1 MIDIPSPAV
10 AVVGRHNS
18 GKTTLVVKL
27 IQELAARGLDVGS
40 VKHHTHGDFDI
51 DYPGKDSYRHREAGA
66 TQTVIASPN
75 KMAQIKTLTSEVECS
90 EIVRSMP
97 NHDIVI
103 VEGYRKSGLPTIE
116 VMRQANNADA
126 EVAKA
131 FYEGA
136 KSGASLG
143 FDFTQAARSGAG
155 GGTRGEVA
163 SGIDSANPDL
173 REKMPVESSV
183 AVVTDIEQA
192 RQAAA
197 IYNIPSFDL
206 DDVSGICDFLQA
218 HFTRPPISVVIQ
230 AGGESKRMG
239 ESKALVEF
247 CGRPLICRIIE
258 RLGGVADELVIT
270 TNERER
276 LAPIIEKCANAENKF
291 ADIYRNI
298 RLVPDKYKTRGALP
312 GLYTALNAATHDMV
326 AVVACDM
333 VFASAALVL
342 AEISE
347 MAKSEAD
354 VVVPVNKHGYEPF
367 HAAFRKSTCVPAI
380 DRAIEADQS
389 RVQCVFDDDDIM
401 VVEFPHSRV
410 LEVEPMGGC
419 FINTNTPDEL
429 RRIESNLLD
438 K

>member
-1 MIDIPSPAV
+1 MIDIPSPAI

-66 TQTVIASPN
+66 TQTVIASPH
-75 KMAQIKTLTSEVECS
+75 KLAEVKTLTTEIECS
-90 EIVRSMP
+90 EIVKSMP

-116 VMRQANNADA
+116 VMRQANEADA
-126 EVAKA
+126 KVAEA

-136 KSGASLG
+136 KSGVSLG
-143 FDFTQAARSGAG
+143 CDFTQVSRDDAG
-155 GGTRGEVA
+155 GRVVKGPEA
-163 SGIDSANPDL
+163 ANADL

-197 IYNIPSFDL
+197 IYGIPSFDL
-206 DDVSGICDFLQA
+206 DDVAGICDFLQA

-230 AGGESKRMG
+230 AGGESRRMG

-258 RLGGVADELVIT
+258 RLGGVADELIIT
-270 TNERER
+270 TNEQER
-276 LAPIIEKCANAENKF
+276 LAPIIEECANAENGF
-291 ADIYRNI
+291 ADIYRRI
-298 RLVPDKYKTRGALP
+298 RLVPDKYRTRGALP
-312 GLYTALNAATHDMV
+312 GLYTALSAATHDMV

-354 VVVPVNKHGYEPF
+354 VVVPVNKHGFEPF
-367 HAAFRKSTCVPAI
+367 HAAFRKSTCLPAI
-380 DRAIEADQS
+380 ERAIGADQS
-389 RVQCVFDDDDIM
+389 RVQCVFDDDDIT
-401 VVEFPHSRV
+401 VVEFPHARV